1 MGVGA
6 LEVLSWHA
14 WFGGDLGDDRVDA
27 MLSYQLQISESLAE
41 ECEAVDEA
49 RPPRSGQD
57 RWFAL
62 VSQREFTA
70 NSLLK
75 QEGRRS
81 GVCGLRMMGPWWR
94 SSGCRFGLQRVA
106 TLGATQCW

>member
-49 RPPRSGQD
+49 RPPRRVARIGGLHWC
-57 RWFAL
+57 R
-62 VSQREFTA
+62 
-70 NSLLK
+70 NGSLLLTACWS
-75 QEGRRS
+75 RRA
-81 GVCGLRMMGPWWR
+81 GDQVC
-94 SSGCRFGLQRVA
+94 A
-106 TLGATQCW
+106 A